1 MEQEKQQYFRRLLE
15 KEKRELMERLAH
27 LEDPKVLN
35 SLQDATSELSMFD
48 NHPADLGTETFER
61 SKEIGLRD
69 LIKSQLA
76 RNRVALK
83 KIENGSYGRC
93 EGCGRE
99 IPEERLVAVPSA
111 PLCLECQ
118 MKRED
123 RVKFYR
129 RPIEEGV
136 IMPPFGGFP
145 EDRLRFEQSVEFD
158 GEDSWQAVARY
169 GTSSDVVGGEM
180 GFAETEMGEDAGVV
194 EDVESFPWY
203 RDSDGVIC
211 RDYRGKGDG
220 RTLEEETF

>member
-15 KEKRELMERLAH
+15 KERQELMERLAH

-35 SLQDATSELSMFD
+35 SLQDSTSELSMFD

-76 RNRVALK
+76 DNKVALK
-83 KIENGSYGRC
+83 KIENGNYGRC
-93 EGCGRE
+93 EECGRK
-99 IPEERLVAVPSA
+99 IPEERLEVVPSA

-118 MKRED
+118 MKKEV

-129 RPIEEGV
+129 RPVEEGV
-136 IMPPFGGFP
+136 VMPPFGGFP
-145 EDRLRFEQSVEFD
+145 EDRLFYEQSVEFD

-169 GTSSDVVGGEM
+169 GTSSDVVKSEM
-180 GFAETEMGEDAGVV
+180 GFSDNEMGEDVGGV
-194 EDVESFPWY
+194 EDVESIPCY

-211 RDYRGKGDG
+211 RDYRGKGNG
-220 RTLEEETF
+220 RILEEENF